1 MKILV
6 LLDKHISKSF
16 CFFKNCDITD
26 IIMRLNNLQLSLE
39 QQEISISNYYLLSQI
54 LHFYTNIVFHIES
67 DIDLPNPY
75 QGQIT
80 TSKYNLF
87 KQSTN
92 DNKIVLQCV
101 LKISIN
107 NVIDKY

>member
-1 MKILV
+1 
-6 LLDKHISKSF
+6 
-16 CFFKNCDITD
+16 
-26 IIMRLNNLQLSLE
+26 MRLNKLQLSLE

-87 KQSTN
+87 KQA
-92 DNKIVLQCV
+92 DG
-101 LKISIN
+101 
-107 NVIDKY
+107 Y